1 MILGLDISLSATG
14 WALIE
19 QSGHLLAMGTIKSK
33 PDADRFARFDR
44 ILKTIKQVGS
54 FSLLQLV
61 VIEGYSFNSF
71 GKVFDIAE
79 LSGIIKFELW
89 KNAIRFVEIPPNT
102 LKKFV
107 TGKGNSDKNIM
118 MQKAFKQWGIEFADD
133 NACDAFCLAK
143 YGHANFEELK
153 KT

>member
-14 WALIE
+14 WALVE
-19 QSGHLLAMGTIKSK
+19 PSGHLLAMGTIKSK

-44 ILKTIKQVGS
+44 ILQTLKHVVS
-54 FSLLQLV
+54 FKLLQLV

-79 LSGIIKFELW
+79 LSGIIKYELW
-89 KNAIRFVEIPPNT
+89 KNKIHFIEVPPNT

-118 MQKAFKQWGIEFADD
+118 MQKAYKQWGIEFTDD
-133 NACDAFCLAK
+133 NVCDAFYLAK

-153 KT
+153 NG

>member
-19 QSGHLLAMGTIKSK
+19 PSGHLLAMGTIKSK
-33 PDADRFARFDR
+33 PNTDRFNRFDS
-44 ILKTIKQVGS
+44 ILATIIKVSSLKTI
-54 FSLLQLV
+54 QLA
-61 VIEGYSFNSF
+61 VIEGYSFSSF

-79 LSGIIKFELW
+79 LSGIIKYEFW
-89 KNAIRFVEIPPNT
+89 KNKIHFIEVPPST

-118 MQKAFKQWGIEFADD
+118 MQKAFKQWGVEFSDD

-143 YGHANFEELK
+143 YGHANYEELK
-153 KT
+153 NA

>member
-19 QSGHLLAMGTIKSK
+19 PSGHLLAMGTIKSK
-33 PDADRFARFDR
+33 PDADRFARFDK

-54 FSLLQLV
+54 LKLLQLV

-79 LSGIIKFELW
+79 LSGIIKYEFW
-89 KNAIRFVEIPPNT
+89 KNAIHFVEIPPNT

-107 TGKGNSDKNIM
+107 TGKGNSDKNVM
-118 MQKAFKQWGIEFADD
+118 MQKAYKQWGIEFADD

-143 YGHANFEELK
+143 YGHANYEELK
-153 KT
+153 NA

>member
-14 WALIE
+14 WALI
-19 QSGHLLAMGTIKSK
+19 QLNGHLLAMGTIKSK
-33 PDADRFARFDR
+33 PMVNRFDR
-44 ILKTIKQVGS
+44 FTHILKNIKAVGN
-54 FSLLQLV
+54 FGSLSLV

-79 LSGIIKFELW
+79 LSGIIKFELF
-89 KNAIRFVEIPPNT
+89 KSSIKFVEVPPNT

-118 MQKAFKQWGIEFADD
+118 MQKAYKQWGIEFADD
-133 NACDAFCLAK
+133 NVCDAFCLAR
-143 YGHANFEELK
+143 YGYTHFQELK
-153 KT
+153 